1 MELIQTVTLGSAAS
15 SISFS
20 TLPTSYDD
28 ILIVVSG
35 RTDRA
40 SVTDDV
46 KVEFNGVNTNQS
58 VRLLFGT
65 GSSASSATDTLI
77 YGWTNGGNSTSNT
90 FGSTQF
96 YIPNYRSA
104 AAKSVS
110 IDAINEGNQTT
121 QYQGLAAAQWNSTA
135 AITDITLRPYT
146 GPNFVTGTS
155 ASLYGIK
162 SARSFAKATGGT
174 IFYDAVNNKV
184 VHVFTASGTFT
195 PTANITCEYL
205 VIAGGGAAGFQ
216 GGGGGAGGYREF
228 SAQSLTSGSAQTVT
242 VGGGGAGNTNGLIR
256 GGSGSNSSFGS
267 NVATGGGGGDGTGGA
282 QVGSTGGPGGSGGG
296 GGGRPESAGG
306 AGNLGGFTPVEG
318 FAGGNGNR
326 ITVNSNEPG
335 GGGGGAGA
343 AGVRPSSGVNPDG
356 GIGKQSSITGTA
368 VFRAGGGGGGVYVGP
383 LRGTGGLGGGA
394 SAPAGIAAGNPGTA
408 NTGGGGSGSTNDGT
422 TAGNGLT
429 GGNGGSGIVIVRYD
443 A

>member
-205 VIAGGGAAGFQ
+205 VIAGGGSGGTEG
-216 GGGGGAGGYREF
+216 GGGGGAGGYRSSVVGQGSGGGA
-228 SAQSLTSGSAQTVT
+228 SAESTLSLVSGTGYTVT
-242 VGGGGAGNTNGLIR
+242 VGAGGASAANGSQGNN
-256 GGSGSNSSFGS
+256 GSNSVFSTITS
-267 NVATGGGGGDGTGGA
+267 VGGGGGGIYGGISSPL
-282 QVGSTGGPGGSGGG
+282 GNGKSGGSGGG
-296 GGGRPESAGG
+296 GGIAEAGNTANGG
-306 AGNLGGFTPVEG
+306 AGTANQG
-318 FAGGNGNR
+318 FAGGNGQ
-326 ITVNSNEPG
+326 TASPFYG
-335 GGGGGAGA
+335 GGGGGSGSVGANASGGAGGNGGSGVSSNITGA
-343 AGVRPSSGVNPDG
+343 AL
-356 GIGKQSSITGTA
+356 T
-368 VFRAGGGGGGVYVGP
+368 RAGGGGGT
-383 LRGTGGLGGGA
+383 LSGTGSAGGGNGAASNGATGFAA
-394 SAPAGIAAGNPGTA
+394 SANSGS
-408 NTGGGGSGSTNDGT
+408 GGGGGRNAASG
-422 TAGNGLT
+422 A
-429 GGNGGSGIVIVRYD
+429 GGSGIVIVRYD